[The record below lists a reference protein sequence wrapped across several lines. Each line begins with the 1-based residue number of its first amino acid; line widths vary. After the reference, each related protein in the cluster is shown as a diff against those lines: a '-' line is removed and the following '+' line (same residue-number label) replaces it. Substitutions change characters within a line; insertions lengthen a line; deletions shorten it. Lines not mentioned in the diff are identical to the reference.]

1 MGVRMTG
8 RGGDADPVGQEADW
22 SYGEG
27 PAKSPT
33 QAVPYSH
40 LSLELGHL
48 YLEDLAAGPEKLR
61 AHFTQVA
68 PWAET
73 ATRALAGRID
83 PAKLRVSTCLLI
95 DDYFS
100 RSSSPAEV
108 IPRVTGAAARA
119 GLRVDYI
126 ARESGCAT
134 AEGVDVAALLLARL
148 VAPPS
153 MDTEGG
159 RPPVTQSGWLPNGTR
174 SPYRG
179 TSQAMSPVPAWQPP
193 LEFGAARRH
202 SVFLDAE
209 LWTDGP
215 GGTRRWSCPFLGAVW
230 QMLRLG
236 LLRHHGA
243 AVVPAR
249 TWPDGTIPDEW
260 DSMPPLVKLDQNAAP
275 FCAYRTFSVL
285 GSRFLP
291 VEHAVRVILDHTVA
305 DPDALAQAAER
316 GERESVFV
324 PPGLAERV
332 MYAFIP
338 SDGASHG
345 DMDYA
350 GGVPDGQVGET

>member
-1 MGVRMTG
+1 MTG
-8 RGGDADPVGQEADW
+8 RGGGDADPIGQKADW
-22 SYGEG
+22 SYSEG
-27 PAKSPT
+27 RAKSPT

-48 YLEDLAAGPEKLR
+48 YLEDLTAGTKRLR

-83 PAKLRVSTCLLI
+83 PAKVRVSTCLLI

-108 IPRVTGAAARA
+108 IPLVTGAAVRA

-153 MDTEGG
+153 TGAEGG
-159 RPPVTQSGWLPNGTR
+159 RPPVTESGWLANGTR
-174 SPYRG
+174 SPDQG
-179 TSQAMSPVPAWQPP
+179 TSQAMSPAPAWQPP
-193 LEFGAARRH
+193 LEFGTRRH

-215 GGTRRWSCPFLGAVW
+215 AGTRRWSCPFLGAVW

-236 LLRHHGA
+236 LLRHRGA

-260 DSMPPLVKLDQNAAP
+260 DAMPPLVRLDQSAAP

-291 VEHAVRVILDHTVA
+291 VEHAVRVILDHTAA
-305 DPDALAQAAER
+305 DPDALVQAAER
-316 GERESVFV
+316 GVRERVFV
-324 PPGLAERV
+324 PTSLSERV

-338 SDGASHG
+338 SEGASSG
-345 DMDYA
+345 DMNCA
-350 GGVPDGQVGET
+350 PRGVPAGQVGET